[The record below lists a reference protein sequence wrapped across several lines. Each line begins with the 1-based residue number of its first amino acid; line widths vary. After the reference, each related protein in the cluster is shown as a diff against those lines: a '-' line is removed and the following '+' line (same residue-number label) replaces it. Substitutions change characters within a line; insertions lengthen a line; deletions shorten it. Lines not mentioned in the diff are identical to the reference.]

1 MGCSSKIQVYLL
13 DDWTIPPYSSYVL
26 SLLTSDTLQ
35 KSWMLAM
42 CSLFF
47 QDNAKHEPIL
57 TSLTHFV
64 QALSRNRKMK
74 AAKAVTK
81 TLQTLSCTRLS
92 VPCPIL
98 FCLLKVCVIFA
109 FKQTSWPAIT
119 MIVLT
124 LVSPLCRHNSE
135 SIRGPVTPSDHHWP
149 NSPGRKSL
157 SSSERGT
164 EDNIFFECLEGYPG
178 CWDTKP
184 TLLQQEQDCSKRH
197 VCLLLQVICIRIQIQ
212 SAHASSSSW
221 LIVA

>member
-57 TSLTHFV
+57 TSLNHFV

-81 TLQTLSCTRLS
+81 TLQTQVLRMVTVDIKWGLNIIMFFHVFSTVGWKGFSLQETETQHKHITQYTSVYLLSGW
-92 VPCPIL
+92 VPFVGQWTKI
-98 FCLLKVCVIFA
+98 
-109 FKQTSWPAIT
+109 
-119 MIVLT
+119 
-124 LVSPLCRHNSE
+124 
-135 SIRGPVTPSDHHWP
+135 
-149 NSPGRKSL
+149 SL
-157 SSSERGT
+157 NL
-164 EDNIFFECLEGYPG
+164 DALY
-178 CWDTKP
+178 
-184 TLLQQEQDCSKRH
+184 L
-197 VCLLLQVICIRIQIQ
+197 
-212 SAHASSSSW
+212 
-221 LIVA
+221 